1 MGIALGLGAALS
13 WGLADYFAAVASR
26 HVGTLRVVLGF
37 HLVAMI
43 PLTVLALATGVVAH
57 VSSGQLAVFVLL
69 GAVGWGSYLAFYG
82 ALAIG
87 PISVLSPII
96 SGYAAVTALLA
107 VLIIGERLSAF
118 QAVAVSVAIVG
129 AMVAS
134 ADLRGIARAK
144 LERRSALGFT
154 LALAAMALLGG
165 FVFGVS
171 YYRDSIGWLAPI
183 FLARGFAAAFLLVH
197 VLVVDGRLRPTRQPR
212 MVLAMIALLARL
224 LDVGLRV
231 LALHPNQ
238 VAAARARF
246 RASGGKSDRF
256 DAFVICELARTDSHR
271 FRVLE
276 PDSDQ
281 TKAIKALTRAREDLV
296 RTRVALANQ
305 LRSELERFWPGPVG
319 LFSSLDS
326 PISLAFLKRYPSPLD
341 ARKLGVQ
348 RLATFL
354 RNQRYSGGKAPA
366 ELLEKLR
373 AAAVGCA
380 GETEMHAGREIALA
394 LVATLSTL
402 GEQVKQLDRQ
412 IAVAVRTHPDGEIFL
427 SLFKGPDSVLTAA
440 TLLAEIGDCRARYPT
455 RESLAGDAGQA
466 PVAVESGKHKVARYR
481 WACNKR
487 LRDAFC
493 TLADSTRHWHPWAA
507 DRYAAAR
514 ARGQDHQRAIR
525 TLGRA
530 WSRILWRCWQDAV
543 PYDIALH
550 HGAQQHT
557 AVLIP
562 TPCGSRLDV
571 PATQRMAGDA
581 LSAGV
586 DVGPVQSSPRAA
598 QPSPPK
604 ERSKGGQSKVARQG
618 RAQRAA

>member
-1 MGIALGLGAALS
+1 MGNYAGVDWASEKNDVLVCDEAGEELLAATFAHDEAGLRSLCRALVRA
-13 WGLADYFAAVASR
+13 
-26 HVGTLRVVLGF
+26 RVE
-37 HLVAMI
+37 LVAI
-43 PLTVLALATGVVAH
+43 
-57 VSSGQLAVFVLL
+57 
-69 GAVGWGSYLAFYG
+69 
-82 ALAIG
+82 
-87 PISVLSPII
+87 
-96 SGYAAVTALLA
+96 
-107 VLIIGERLSAF
+107 ERPN
-118 QAVAVSVAIVG
+118 G
-129 AMVAS
+129 
-134 ADLRGIARAK
+134 
-144 LERRSALGFT
+144 
-154 LALAAMALLGG
+154 
-165 FVFGVS
+165 
-171 YYRDSIGWLAPI
+171 
-183 FLARGFAAAFLLVH
+183 
-197 VLVVDGRLRPTRQPR
+197 VLVD
-212 MVLAMIALLARL
+212 RL

-256 DAFVICELARTDSHR
+256 DAFVICELARTDSYR

-341 ARKLGVQ
+341 ARKLGLQ

-412 IAVAVRTHPDGEIFL
+412 IAVAVRAHPDGEIFL

-493 TLADSTRHWHPWAA
+493 TLADSTRHWHSWAA

-550 HGAQQHT
+550 HGAQQHI

-586 DVGPVQSSPRAA
+586 DVGSVQGSPRAA